1 MMVDKKK
8 PNQQNPEPCRNYKNE
23 LSLLSDEKANEVV
36 GRSLKIY
43 YVVESLRITN
53 TFEYKINE
61 FVEAHMYIIDQE
73 VQLFLKKPKPNED
86 ELTVE
91 SIYSGMAGIALL
103 YNFYANKTQNK
114 NKTIEAKLI
123 IEKCISILDENSDS
137 VTYLTGKSGIFVTA
151 TEIYRDLGDIKNAKK
166 MIEKVVDL
174 LPLALNQK
182 MPDVLLYGRAGYL
195 YSLLILKKLGW
206 EDPDRDRLIRKVV
219 TSIFNNGIQTCD
231 RDKPRRT
238 SLMYKC
244 HNKKYLG
251 AAQGLSGVI
260 HCLLLA
266 KSYLTKSELDDL
278 IKPALDYLLTLRY
291 KSGNLPVSLCSDPD
305 RLVQWCHGA
314 SGVTHTYV
322 LAYKVFLD
330 EKYLNAAVQY
340 ADIVWKRGLL
350 TKGYGL
356 CHGVS
361 GNSYAFMSLFQL
373 TGKTKYLYRAARF
386 VDWCLTTNRQNRIP
400 DNPYSMFEGVA
411 GVTYALM
418 DVQDPIAANI
428 PGF

>member
-206 EDPDRDRLIRKVV
+206 EDPDRDRLIRK
-219 TSIFNNGIQTCD
+219 
-231 RDKPRRT
+231 
-238 SLMYKC
+238 
-244 HNKKYLG
+244 
-251 AAQGLSGVI
+251 
-260 HCLLLA
+260 A